1 MYGFHFSN
9 TAIAVSHDTSGFE
22 ENAGLKSDSSMKS
35 SLRGKRL
42 PKPPHVDMETRS
54 KKLKSIVAINTPIG
68 EVQVFGKGSEKL
80 VASDRGLRNRGRTCR
95 SKALG
100 K

>member
-22 ENAGLKSDSSMKS
+22 ENAGLKSDSSMK
-35 SLRGKRL
+35 
-42 PKPPHVDMETRS
+42 TRS